1 MKSIITYLLPLMV
14 TFSLFN
20 FTVATTGQSRY
31 NHQVMLNDTVITLYP
46 PPVPLQEVKNYNGR
60 KVNIE
65 EKVQGYEV
73 ISEDLKILK
82 IEGKD
87 HLRLNIIIRGSAI
100 KLNVNELKHKIIFVY
115 GIVSINKG
123 IPEIEV
129 ADPQYIFVINHLKK
143 E

>member
-1 MKSIITYLLPLMV
+1 MKSIITYLLPLILVM
-14 TFSLFN
+14 SLFH
-20 FTVATTGQSRY
+20 FAFAITGQSRY
-31 NHQVMLNDTVITLYP
+31 NHKVMLNDTVITLYP
-46 PPVPLQEVKNYNGR
+46 PPVPLQEIKNYNGR

-73 ISEDLKILK
+73 ISKDLKILK

-87 HLRLNIIIRGSAI
+87 HLRLNIIIKGSAI

-115 GIVSINKG
+115 GIITINKD

-129 ADPQYIFVINHLKK
+129 IDPQYIFVINHLKK